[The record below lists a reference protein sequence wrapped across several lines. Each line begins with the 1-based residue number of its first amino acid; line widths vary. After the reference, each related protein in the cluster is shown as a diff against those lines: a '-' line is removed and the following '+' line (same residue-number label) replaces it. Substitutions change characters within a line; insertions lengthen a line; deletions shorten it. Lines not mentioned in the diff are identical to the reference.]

1 VHAPQYRETLF
12 SKLYPG
18 NTHSC
23 PAYIP
28 LVQGTERFLQLTP
41 EQKAGTVL
49 RSDSGF
55 GSDYNIDYV
64 LDEGWQILTKSYG
77 GKRSARLLRELP
89 ETTWLAVGANRWVTA
104 AYQPPPYLK
113 PVQYLL
119 LKWLNEKGE
128 TKQSGVICS
137 VLDWSL
143 AQVIAYYDDRAGC
156 ETQIQADK
164 GGLKMCKRR
173 KARLDAQES
182 LILLTDIAHNLLSWA
197 SSWMFP
203 EGIFTTLGTTRWVED
218 ILTLPGGLI
227 FDEQGRL
234 LEIQLNRQHPYSE
247 MVAEGLKRLLDRF
260 GYP

>member
-1 VHAPQYRETLF
+1 M
-12 SKLYPG
+12 
-18 NTHSC
+18 
-23 PAYIP
+23 
-28 LVQGTERFLQLTP
+28 
-41 EQKAGTVL
+41 

-64 LDEGWQILTKSYG
+64 LDEGWQVLTKSYG
-77 GKRSARLLRELP
+77 GKRSARLMRELP
-89 ETTWLAVGANRWVTA
+89 ETEWLEVGSNRWLAPAF
-104 AYQPPPYLK
+104 QPPTYLK
-113 PVQYLL
+113 PVQYLM

-137 VLDWSL
+137 VLDWDL
-143 AQVIAYYDDRAGC
+143 AQVIAYYDDRASC

-164 GGLKMCKRR
+164 GGLKMGKRR

-203 EGIFTTLGTTRWVED
+203 EGIFKTFGTTRWVED
-218 ILTLPGGLI
+218 VLALPGGLI
-227 FDEQGRL
+227 FNEQSKL

-247 MVAEGLKRLLDRF
+247 AVAEGLERLLARF
-260 GYP
+260 GKP

>member
-1 VHAPQYRETLF
+1 V
-12 SKLYPG
+12 
-18 NTHSC
+18 
-23 PAYIP
+23 
-28 LVQGTERFLQLTP
+28 
-41 EQKAGTVL
+41 

-55 GSDYNIDYV
+55 GSDYNIDSV
-64 LDEGWQILTKSYG
+64 LDEGWQVLTKSYG

-89 ETTWLAVGANRWVTA
+89 EAEWLAIGNNRWVTRA
-104 AYQPPPYLK
+104 FQPPTYLK

-137 VLDWSL
+137 VLEWDL
-143 AQVIAYYDDRAGC
+143 AQVIACYDDRASC

-197 SSWMFP
+197 STWMFP
-203 EGIFTTLGTTRWVED
+203 EGIFRTFGTTRWVED
-218 ILTLPGGLI
+218 LFAIPGGLI
-227 FDEQGRL
+227 FNEQGRL
-234 LEIQLNRQHPYSE
+234 LEIQLNREHPYSE
-247 MVAEGLKRLLDRF
+247 AVVAGLERLLDRF